1 MAKYEYKPNG
11 VCSRKI
17 IVDIEDDVIQSLEF
31 VGGCPGNTV
40 GISSLVK
47 GMKVDEVEK
56 RLSGIMCG
64 FKKTSCPN
72 ELAKFLKDYKDN
84 KNV

>member
-1 MAKYEYKPNG
+1 MAKYEYKPSG

-17 IVDIEDDVIQSLEF
+17 IVEVEDDIVQGVEF

-40 GISSLVK
+40 GIGALVK
-47 GMKVDEVEK
+47 GMKVDEVEE

-72 ELAKFLKDYKDN
+72 ELAKFLKEYKN
-84 KNV
+84 SN

>member
-17 IVDIEDDVIQSLEF
+17 IVEVEDDIVQSVEF

-40 GISSLVK
+40 GIGALVK
-47 GMKVDEVEK
+47 GMKVEEVEE

-72 ELAKFLKDYKDN
+72 ELAKFLKEYKNN
-84 KNV
+84 K

>member
-1 MAKYEYKPNG
+1 MARYEYKTSG

-17 IVDIEDDVIQSLEF
+17 IIEIENDVVENVEF

-40 GISSLVK
+40 GISNLVK
-47 GMKVDEVEK
+47 GMKVDEVES

-64 FKKTSCPN
+64 MKKTSCPN
-72 ELAKFLKDYKDN
+72 ELAKFLNEYKNN
-84 KNV
+84 K

>member
-1 MAKYEYKPNG
+1 MAKYEYRPNG

-17 IVDIEDDVIQSLEF
+17 IVEVEDDIVQSVEF

-40 GISSLVK
+40 GIGALVK
-47 GMKVDEVEK
+47 GMKVDEVEE

-72 ELAKFLKDYKDN
+72 ELAKFLKEYKNN
-84 KNV
+84 K